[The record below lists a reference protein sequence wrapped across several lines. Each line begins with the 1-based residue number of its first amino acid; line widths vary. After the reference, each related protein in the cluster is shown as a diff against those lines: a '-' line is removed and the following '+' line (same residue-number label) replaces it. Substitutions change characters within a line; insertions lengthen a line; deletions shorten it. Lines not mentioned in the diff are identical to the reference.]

1 MSVLFASL
9 GIIFGSLYFVIGDN
23 RVMLAALVAFV
34 ISSAVFTT
42 LRHRRKEIISFLV
55 FFLLMFFNYNLRSDF
70 LEVFDLEQYITTN
83 KSQLYFQIVSP
94 PRNRVFYSEFIVQV
108 KNKNRKFSNIVKDI
122 FLPYRFLA
130 KAPATLGLAEADI
143 VAIQDLSLHRLDR
156 YRYRIYKK
164 NKVFNESE
172 TKSISFVASE
182 DNIFT
187 KVQNSIKE
195 YFFRNLSFENAQIA
209 SSLLLG
215 AKTASPPEEFS
226 RISYKLGI
234 GHFLAASG
242 FQLVVL
248 GFLINSIFKTLKFNL
263 YVTNLTTLVLVLFY
277 AGLAGFSPSITRAA
291 ICVAVFL
298 LLQLSKRKMD
308 SKRFLLILAGIVLFI
323 DPYTVL
329 DLGFQFS
336 YLATLALL
344 IWTSTIEKKLEFIK
358 PKFIREGVAITLSV
372 QLFLLPLSIY
382 YFGNLQIWSILANII
397 LTPIL
402 TLITLLS
409 FFGLCFLI
417 EPLLNLTKYLV
428 YHANQLPGLDSAYDM
443 DFSSMVLMTLF
454 LNMLAFAIIRPNIN
468 TPNDA
473 EFMKTIYTR
482 YYDENIFLFLKKIFT
497 DPCMQISVLVSTL
510 ALLLATSLPPYN
522 TVVLPIENGLIKNFP
537 ALKQVMKDKS
547 INSQYLDY
555 QDLKILLI
563 KNRSSLK
570 KLGTLTGNL
579 QEVDILILPQLN
591 EKDIYL
597 NTLIE
602 ITKPQFVV
610 ASVRRSHSKKQ
621 MPSSRSREAAVA
633 VIASEAKQSPG
644 AQNGIATS
652 PSPPRNDD
660 TNKVD
665 SNLKII
671 TGKAHTV
678 IDSGVLYIS
687 KGKFWSLN

>member
-1 MSVLFASL
+1 
-9 GIIFGSLYFVIGDN
+9 
-23 RVMLAALVAFV
+23 MLAALVAFV
-34 ISSAVFTT
+34 VSSAIFTT
-42 LRHRRKEIISFLV
+42 LRHRRKEIVSFLV

-70 LEVFDLEQYITTN
+70 LEVVDLEQYIN
-83 KSQLYFQIVSP
+83 ANQSQLYFQIVSP
-94 PRNRVFYSEFIVQV
+94 PRNKIFYSEFIVQAKHKE
-108 KNKNRKFSNIVKDI
+108 KNFSNIVKDI

-130 KAPATLGLAEADI
+130 KAQATLGLAEADI
-143 VAIQDLSLHRLDR
+143 IEIKNLSFHRLDR
-156 YRYRIYKK
+156 YRYKTFKK

-172 TKSISFVASE
+172 TKDISFIASE
-182 DNIFT
+182 ANIFT

-195 YFFRNLSFENAQIA
+195 YFFKHLSFENAQIT

-248 GFLINSIFKTLKFNL
+248 GFLISSLFKTLKFNL
-263 YVTNLTTLVLVLFY
+263 FVTNLTTLVLVIFY

-291 ICVAVFL
+291 ICVAAFL

-308 SKRFLLILAGIVLFI
+308 TKRFLLILAGVVLFI
-323 DPYTVL
+323 DPYTIL

-344 IWTSTIEKKLEFIK
+344 TWTSSIEKRLEFIK

-402 TLITLLS
+402 TLITLLA
-409 FFGLCFLI
+409 FFGICFLI
-417 EPLLNLTKYLV
+417 EPLLNFTKYLV
-428 YHANQLPGLDSAYDM
+428 YHANQLPGLYSAYNM
-443 DFSSMVLMTLF
+443 DLSSMVLMTLF
-454 LNMLAFAIIRPNIN
+454 INMLAFTLVRPNIN

-473 EFMKTIYTR
+473 EFMRTIYTR
-482 YYDENIFLFLKKIFT
+482 YYDENIYLFLKKIFA
-497 DPCMQISVLVSTL
+497 DPSMQISVLISTL

-522 TVVLPIENGLIKNFP
+522 TVVVPIENGLIQNFP
-537 ALKQVMKDKS
+537 ALKQAMEDKS

-570 KLGTLTGNL
+570 KLGDLTGNL

-602 ITKPQFVV
+602 ITKPQFIIT
-610 ASVRRSHSKKQ
+610 SVRNTTKKNPREKLPDARLAKPEQ
-621 MPSSRSREAAVA
+621 LQLTSSSMRL
-633 VIASEAKQSPG
+633 AKG
-644 AQNGIATS
+644 E
-652 PSPPRNDD
+652 RNDAD
-660 TNKVD
+660 GTLRVD

-678 IDSGVLYIS
+678 VDSGVLYIS

>member
-1 MSVLFASL
+1 MSILFASL
-9 GIIFGSLYFVIGDN
+9 GVIFGSIYFVIGDN

-34 ISSAVFTT
+34 VSSAIFTT
-42 LRHRRKEIISFLV
+42 LRHRRKEIVSFLI
-55 FFLLMFFNYNLRSDF
+55 FFLLMFFNYNLRSDS
-70 LEVFDLEQYITTN
+70 LEFFDLEQYINAN

-94 PRNRVFYSEFIVQV
+94 PRNKVFYSEFTVQV
-108 KNKNRKFSNIVKDI
+108 KNKKKDFIHIAKDI
-122 FLPYRFLA
+122 FLPYRFIA
-130 KAPATLGLAEADI
+130 KAPSTLGLAEGDI
-143 VAIQDLSLHRLDR
+143 VAINNLSFHRLDR
-156 YRYRIYKK
+156 YSYRIYKK
-164 NKVFNESE
+164 NKIFNESE
-172 TKSISFVASE
+172 TKEISFVASK

-195 YFFRNLSFENAQIA
+195 YFFRNLSFENAEIT

-215 AKTASPPEEFS
+215 AKTASPPAEFS

-248 GFLINSIFKTLKFNL
+248 GFLINSLFKTLKFNL
-263 YVTNLTTLVLVLFY
+263 YVTNITTLVLVLFY

-298 LLQLSKRKMD
+298 LLQLSNRKMD
-308 SKRFLLILAGIVLFI
+308 SKRFLVILAGIVLFI

-344 IWTSTIEKKLEFIK
+344 TWTSAIEKRLEFIR

-402 TLITLLS
+402 TLITLLA

-428 YHANQLPGLDSAYDM
+428 YHSNQLPGLDSSYSM
-443 DFSSMVLMTLF
+443 DLSSMILMTLF
-454 LNMLAFAIIRPNIN
+454 INMLAFALVKPNIN

-473 EFMKTIYTR
+473 EFMKSIYTR
-482 YYDENIFLFLKKIFT
+482 YYDENIYIFLKKIFT
-497 DPCMQISVLVSTL
+497 DHYMQISVLISTL

-537 ALKQVMKDKS
+537 ALKQVMQDKS
-547 INSQYLDY
+547 INSQYIDY
-555 QDLKILLI
+555 QGLKILVI

-570 KLGTLTGNL
+570 KLGTLTNDL
-579 QEVDILILPQLN
+579 QEVDILLLPQLN

-602 ITKPQFVV
+602 ITKPQFII
-610 ASVRRSHSKKQ
+610 ASVRKSKTDKARK
-621 MPSSRSREAAVA
+621 SNAIDETSR
-633 VIASEAKQSPG
+633 
-644 AQNGIATS
+644 
-652 PSPPRNDD
+652 
-660 TNKVD
+660 VD

-687 KGKFWSLN
+687 KGKFWSLY